1 MMAEKLFIKN
11 RDEKK
16 ISVLIEQPSRKPE
29 GLAFV
34 AHGLSGFKEE
44 PQITVMAKAFL
55 AAGYSVVRW
64 DARDTFGCG

>member
-44 PQITVMAKAFL
+44 PQRDWPSKSASACRTLWGMAK
-55 AAGYSVVRW
+55 
-64 DARDTFGCG
+64 